1 MAKLVVAQKRKQ
13 KETGWRRHIEEQAG
27 SGLSIVDYCRRHG
40 LREPGFYWWR
50 RELVRRDAR
59 QSPPPAAFVPVTVAA
74 EMAARSGGY
83 GEGRMEIMLP
93 GDRRVQ
99 VVGPVDRQRLAD
111 VLSVLEER
119 ADRRGDQR
127 C

>member
-1 MAKLVVAQKRKQ
+1 MTKMVAVQKRKK
-13 KETGWRRHIEEQAG
+13 KEAGWRRHIAEQAG
-27 SGLSIVDYCRRHG
+27 SGLSIVDYCRRQG

-50 RELVRRDAR
+50 RELARRDVR
-59 QSPPPAAFVPVTVAA
+59 QSPSLAAFVPVTMAA

-83 GEGRMEIMLP
+83 GEGRIEIMLP

-99 VVGPVDRQRLAD
+99 VVGPVDRHMLAE

-119 ADRRGDQR
+119 EERRGDRR